1 MQARDALDYS
11 ELVLGPAIDGGY
23 VLIGARM
30 VLPEIF
36 HGITWGTAS
45 VLAETRR
52 ALLATG
58 VTWAELPTLADIDR
72 PDDLALWEQVRAP

>member
-1 MQARDALDYS
+1 
-11 ELVLGPAIDGGY
+11 
-23 VLIGARM
+23 
-30 VLPEIF
+30 
-36 HGITWGTAS
+36 